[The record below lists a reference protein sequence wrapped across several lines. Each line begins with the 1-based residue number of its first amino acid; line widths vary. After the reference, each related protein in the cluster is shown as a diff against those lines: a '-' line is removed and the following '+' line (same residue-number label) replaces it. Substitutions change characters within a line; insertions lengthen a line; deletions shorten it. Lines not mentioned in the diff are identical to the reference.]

1 MYVATSKQMKAYDQ
15 ALLKEGYKIEE
26 LVDKASDVIL
36 PHCRNYDKI
45 VIVCGPGNNGADG
58 LSLGIKLHLRAR
70 KVKLYCFGNPNKLSK
85 ALLPGGRRPGAG
97 RAGAGPLPHPPHPD
111 QRGGLYPG
119 VLSAGKGQHLL
130 PLSATGVT
138 APPRPRP

>member
-1 MYVATSKQMKAYDQ
+1 MKAYDQ

-58 LSLGIKLHLRAR
+58 FEFR
-70 KVKLYCFGNPNKLSK
+70 
-85 ALLPGGRRPGAG
+85 
-97 RAGAGPLPHPPHPD
+97 D
-111 QRGGLYPG
+111 
-119 VLSAGKGQHLL
+119 
-130 PLSATGVT
+130 
-138 APPRPRP
+138 